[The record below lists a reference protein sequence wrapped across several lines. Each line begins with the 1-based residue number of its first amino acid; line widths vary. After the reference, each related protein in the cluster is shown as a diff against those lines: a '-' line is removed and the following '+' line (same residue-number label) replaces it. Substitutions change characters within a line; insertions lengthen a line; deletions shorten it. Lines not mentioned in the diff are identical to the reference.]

1 MISVFF
7 CVNCTFEQT
16 NSYARQKKSRHWEDT
31 TDSEL
36 TAFLG
41 MLIAMGIHGLPRF
54 RMFWSTDLLFRV
66 QPVADIMTRQRFMK
80 LVGNF
85 HVNDNDKA
93 EPRGDPAYDRLHKIR
108 PLLTEMNATFEKQAV
123 PSSSQSTDEAMVR
136 FKGR

>member
-1 MISVFF
+1 
-7 CVNCTFEQT
+7 
-16 NSYARQKKSRHWEDT
+16 
-31 TDSEL
+31 
-36 TAFLG
+36 
-41 MLIAMGIHGLPRF
+41 
-54 RMFWSTDLLFRV
+54 MFWSTDLLFRV